1 MTYDFKT
8 LPNRLDQH
16 SEKWRLT
23 ENNPE
28 LLQLWVA
35 DMDFQPFPEMRQAIV
50 DYGQRQIFGYNY
62 ASESLFESIMDWEKE
77 QHGYCFDRQALVL
90 VEGVVP
96 ALSIAV
102 QAFTAEG
109 DAVMINTPV
118 YPPFARTVRL
128 NHRRLISQPLS
139 VENDQFTIDF
149 RALEQKIVEEG
160 VKLYIFCNPHNPGGR
175 VWSRQELHELGAIC
189 QKHGVILVSDEI
201 HQDLTLFGHEHHSFN
216 TVSPNHKEFSVILSS
231 ATKTFNIAG
240 TKNSFAIIENPQ
252 LRKAFTKRQL
262 ANNQH
267 EIPSLGLITTEVA
280 YRHGKPWLAALKPV
294 LEENI
299 LLVQEELSKKTN
311 IKVLKPQGTYLIW
324 LDFSAYEPSH
334 QELAEKLME
343 EAQLHLNDGLTF
355 GKEGEKHFRLN
366 AATPQ
371 FVIKEACR
379 RLVEVFGCLRN

>member
-1 MTYDFKT
+1 M
-8 LPNRLDQH
+8 
-16 SEKWRLT
+16 
-23 ENNPE
+23 
-28 LLQLWVA
+28 
-35 DMDFQPFPEMRQAIV
+35 I
-50 DYGQRQIFGYNY
+50 
-62 ASESLFESIMDWEKE
+62 SIW
-77 QHGYCFDRQALVL
+77 FWQALVL

-102 QAFTAEG
+102 QVFTAEG
-109 DAVMINTPV
+109 DAIMINTPV

-128 NHRRLISQPLS
+128 NHRRLISQPLR
-139 VENDQFTIDF
+139 VENDHFTLDF
-149 RALEQKIVEEG
+149 QALEQKFVEEG
-160 VKLYIFCNPHNPGGR
+160 VKLYIYCNSHNLGGR
-175 VWSRQELHELGAIC
+175 VWSHQKLQELGAIC
-189 QKHGVILVSDEI
+189 QKHGIILVSDEI

-216 TVSPNHKEFSVILSS
+216 TVNPAFKEFSLILSS

-240 TKNSFAIIENPQ
+240 TKNSSAIIENPQ

-299 LLVQEELSKKTN
+299 LLVLEELSKNTLIN
-311 IKVLKPQGTYLIW
+311 VLKPQGTYLIW
-324 LDFSAYEPSH
+324 LDFSAYEFSH
-334 QELAEKLME
+334 HELAEKLLE

-366 AATPQ
+366 AATPP

-379 RLVEVFGCLRN
+379 RLVDVFG

>member
-1 MTYDFKT
+1 M
-8 LPNRLDQH
+8 
-16 SEKWRLT
+16 
-23 ENNPE
+23 
-28 LLQLWVA
+28 
-35 DMDFQPFPEMRQAIV
+35 I
-50 DYGQRQIFGYNY
+50 
-62 ASESLFESIMDWEKE
+62 SIW
-77 QHGYCFDRQALVL
+77 FWQALVL

-102 QAFTAEG
+102 QVFTAEG
-109 DAVMINTPV
+109 DAIMSNTPV
-118 YPPFARTVRL
+118 YPLFARTIQL
-128 NHRRLISQPLS
+128 NHRRLISQPLR
-139 VENDQFTIDF
+139 VENDHFTLDF
-149 RALEQKIVEEG
+149 QALEQKIVEEG
-160 VKLYIFCNPHNPGGR
+160 VKLYIYCNSHNPGGR
-175 VWSRQELHELGAIC
+175 VWS
-189 QKHGVILVSDEI
+189 

-216 TVSPNHKEFSVILSS
+216 TVSPNHKAFSVILSS

-252 LRKAFTKRQL
+252 LPKAFTKRQL

-299 LLVQEELSKKTN
+299 LLVLEELSKNTLIN
-311 IKVLKPQGTYLIW
+311 VLKPQGTYLIW
-324 LDFSAYEPSH
+324 LDFSAYEFSH
-334 QELAEKLME
+334 HELAEKLLE

-379 RLVEVFGCLRN
+379 RLVDVFG